1 MNWGDLKLITL
12 QKLFSNDTSQIIVDD
27 TTSPYI
33 AAMPGAANA
42 CLNYIASAVRHI
54 IKSVEITQDGAEAG
68 VKRYQMKELAPDFYS
83 LDKVYYGNGL
93 RRTYD
98 YRFIGVDTLLLDGG
112 TAGTFTVFYE
122 AYPAEI
128 TADTAEDY
136 EMPLYP
142 EVCSLI
148 PWFMASQL
156 YKDDDPSLSTV
167 YWNEFS
173 ALLEEIKNN
182 FSDNSGYDD
191 AFVDTKGWWS

>member
-1 MNWGDLKLITL
+1 MNWGDIKLITL

-42 CLNYIASAVRHI
+42 CLNYIASSVRHI
-54 IKSVEITQDGAEAG
+54 IKSIEIENDGDKDIKH
-68 VKRYQMKELAPDFYS
+68 VSMKELAPDFYS
-83 LDKVYYGNGL
+83 LDKVYIGDDL

-98 YRFIGVDTLLLDGG
+98 YRFVGVDMLLLGRP
-112 TAGTFTVFYE
+112 GTFTVFYK
-122 AYPAEI
+122 AYPEQI
-128 TADTAEDY
+128 TADTADDY

-182 FSDNSGYDD
+182 FSDNNGYDD
-191 AFVDTKGWWS
+191 EFVDTKGWWS

>member
-42 CLNYIASAVRHI
+42 CLNYIASSVRHI
-54 IKSVEITQDGAEAG
+54 IKSVEITQAGTETG

-83 LDKVYYGNGL
+83 LDKVYYGSGL

-98 YRFIGVDTLLLDGG
+98 GS